1 MLKAKLENWAKHNH
15 SSNTLVAPSYS
26 SLEEEGVIGKDKKA
40 DEETEEEES
49 QISDLN
55 RRNNEN
61 SKIEDKKVI
70 LTQDLDT
77 EVKFIQIH
85 YWCTSFVEFQK
96 GKISLKLVKILHRK
110 E

>member
-1 MLKAKLENWAKHNH
+1 
-15 SSNTLVAPSYS
+15 
-26 SLEEEGVIGKDKKA
+26 
-40 DEETEEEES
+40 
-49 QISDLN
+49 
-55 RRNNEN
+55 
-61 SKIEDKKVI
+61 
-70 LTQDLDT
+70 LDT

>member
-1 MLKAKLENWAKHNH
+1 M
-15 SSNTLVAPSYS
+15 
-26 SLEEEGVIGKDKKA
+26 IGKDKNA

-85 YWCTSFVEFQK
+85 Y
-96 GKISLKLVKILHRK
+96 
-110 E
+110 

>member
-1 MLKAKLENWAKHNH
+1 
-15 SSNTLVAPSYS
+15 VAPSYS

-85 YWCTSFVEFQK
+85 Y
-96 GKISLKLVKILHRK
+96 
-110 E
+110 